1 MGFFALG
8 INHTTASVALRE
20 QVAFVSEHLAT
31 ALQQA
36 CAACQINDLV
46 ILSTC
51 NRTELYALTDHPDRL
66 SAWLSASHG
75 LSDAELMPH
84 VYQHYDEAAL
94 THLMRVA
101 SGLDSMMLG
110 EPQILGQV
118 KTAFQ
123 SARDAGVVTPALGQI
138 FDQAFYAA
146 KKVRTETAVGAQ
158 AVSMGFAVVQLAR
171 QVFSELPKTTA
182 LLVAAGEMNTLVGRH
197 LAEQGVGRV
206 LICNRSPER
215 AQTLAQELSSRVAVE
230 VIPFDQLSMVLSRAD
245 IVSSCTGSLHM
256 VIGLAAVKLA
266 LKKRRHQPM
275 LMVDLAVPRDIDP
288 QIGQLDDVYLYT
300 VDDLQGVIEGNLA
313 QRRQA
318 AVEAEVMVSQLAAQM
333 LQQQRTRQAGPV
345 IAQYRQQAEQLRQHE
360 LDKAL
365 QALTQGQPV
374 DQVLERLSVALTAK
388 LAHAPS
394 QVIREAAAHPTP
406 EVLACVLT
414 GLGLGD
420 ST

>member
-20 QVAFVSEHLAT
+20 QVAFVPERLAA

-36 CAACQINDLV
+36 CATCQLSDVV

-51 NRTELYALTDHPDRL
+51 NRTELYALTDQPERL
-66 SAWLSASHG
+66 SEWLSVSHG
-75 LSDAELMPH
+75 VSPAVLMPH
-84 VYQHYDEAAL
+84 VYQHHDEAAL

-118 KTAFQ
+118 KMAFQ
-123 SARDAGVVTPALGQI
+123 YARDAGAVTSALGQI
-138 FDQAFYAA
+138 FEHVFYAA

-197 LAEQGVGRV
+197 LAEQGVGRI
-206 LICNRSPER
+206 LICNRSLER
-215 AQTLAQELSSRVAVE
+215 AQILAAELSARVAVE
-230 VIPFDQLSMVLSRAD
+230 VIPFDQLALVMARAD

-256 VIGLAAVKLA
+256 VIGLADVKAA

-275 LMVDLAVPRDIDP
+275 LMVDLAVPRDIEP
-288 QIGQLDDVYLYT
+288 SIGELDDVYLYT
-300 VDDLQGVIEGNLA
+300 VDDLHGVIEGNMA

-318 AVEAEVMVSQLAAQM
+318 AVEAEVMVSQLAAQVIA
-333 LQQQRTRQAGPV
+333 QQRTRQAGPL
-345 IAQYRQQAEQLRQHE
+345 IAQYRQQAEQIRQQA

-365 QALTQGQPV
+365 QGLAQGQSPE
-374 DQVLERLSVALTAK
+374 QVLARLAQSLTAK
-388 LAHAPS
+388 LAHGPS
-394 QVIREAAAHPTP
+394 QMIRDAAAH
-406 EVLACVLT
+406 ESVVVLPFVLQ
-414 GLGLGD
+414 GLGVSD
-420 ST
+420 A